1 MEELLQLEK
10 DLSFISFD
18 HEDAY
23 HLGQMLVDKVNT
35 QNLKPLRIRIVLNH
49 DIVFQYL
56 MNGKNGEE
64 WLNRKQKTVEMF
76 EHSSYYIWTCQE
88 TNHQYDKYLDDDSM
102 AICGGG
108 FPLIMNDEIIGCC
121 IVSGLQHDQDHQ
133 IIVDCLKELKRKKE
147 DL

>member
-108 FPLIMNDEIIGCC
+108 FPLIVNDEIIGCC
-121 IVSGLQHDQDHQ
+121 IYQDYNMIK
-133 IIVDCLKELKRKKE
+133 IIKSLLIV
-147 DL
+147 

>member
-76 EHSSYYIWTCQE
+76 EHSSY
-88 TNHQYDKYLDDDSM
+88 
-102 AICGGG
+102 
-108 FPLIMNDEIIGCC
+108 
-121 IVSGLQHDQDHQ
+121 
-133 IIVDCLKELKRKKE
+133 
-147 DL
+147 